1 MRVQIAE
8 KFKPLFKPKRYKI
21 FYGGRGGAKSW
32 AFAQAAIIK
41 AAQDKKRVL
50 CARQLQGSIKDS
62 VLKLLSDTVER
73 LELGARFNVQS
84 NGIYG
89 SNGSDFLFKGLWNNP
104 TSIKSTENVSICWV
118 EEAED
123 VTEESW
129 QTLIPSIRGKDD
141 SNNES
146 EIWISF
152 NPKHEQDDTYQ
163 RFIAPYADQLDK
175 DGFYED
181 DMMYICKVNY
191 WDNPWFKGSVLEK
204 EMLLEKKQNYR
215 RYLHVWE
222 GFPVADYG
230 DAIIEPEWV
239 EAAINGHEKI
249 KYKPSG
255 LKITGFDVAD
265 EGKDAKAAID
275 RHGSLVTLVDM
286 WLEGDVDDAINRAF
300 EQAYD
305 NRSDILIYDSV
316 GVGASVKVGLDKRI
330 AGRNIEVV
338 GFSGGASVRYPN
350 EKYQDD
356 KKNKDTFR
364 NLRAQ
369 YWWNLRDRFYKTYLA
384 VVKGEYHNPDDMI
397 FLSPDLEYLP
407 ILKDEL
413 CRVQRKRSGGDK
425 IQVES
430 KTDMVKRKMKSPNL
444 ADALVYT
451 FGNPPLET
459 EIVTKPKSMKQWGR
473 R

>member
-1 MRVQIAE
+1 MRVQVAE
-8 KFKPLFKPKRYKI
+8 KFRPLYKPKRYKI
-21 FYGGRGGAKSW
+21 FYGGRGAAKSW
-32 AFAQAAIIK
+32 EFAKALAIK
-41 AAQDKKRVL
+41 AAQEKIRVL
-50 CARQLQGSIKDS
+50 CARQLQGTIKDS
-62 VLKLLSDTVER
+62 VLKLLSDSFDRT
-73 LELGARFNVQS
+73 ELTNRFNVQG
-84 NGIYG
+84 NAIQG
-89 SNGSDFLFKGLWNNP
+89 SNGSDFLFKGLWNNT
-104 TSIKSTENVSICWV
+104 TSIKSTENVGVCWI

-123 VTEESW
+123 VTNDSW
-129 QTLIPSIRGKDD
+129 DTLIPTIRTPG
-141 SNNES
+141 S

-163 RFIAPYADQLDK
+163 RFIAPYINELNK

-181 DMMYICKVNY
+181 DRFYICKVNY
-191 WDNPWFKGSVLEK
+191 WDNPWFKGTELED
-204 EMLLEKKQNYR
+204 EMLDDKKKNPR
-215 RYLHVWE
+215 RYLNIWE

-239 EAAINGHEKI
+239 EAAVNGHEKL

-275 RHGSLVTLVDM
+275 RYGSLVTKVDM
-286 WLEGDVDDAINRAF
+286 WLEGDIDDGINRAF
-300 EQAYD
+300 EQAYE
-305 NRSDILIYDSV
+305 NRSDILVYDSV
-316 GVGASVKVGLDKRI
+316 GVGSGVKVGLDKRI

-397 FLSPDLEYLP
+397 FLSPDLKHLA

-451 FGNPPLET
+451 FANPPLET
-459 EIVTKPKSMKQWGR
+459 EVVTKPRSMKQWGR

>member
-1 MRVQIAE
+1 MKIQIAE
-8 KFKPLFKPKRYKI
+8 KFKPLFKPKRYKV

-41 AAQDKKRVL
+41 SAQEKKRVL

-62 VLKLLSDTVER
+62 VLKLLSDTIDR
-73 LELGARFNVQS
+73 MELTNRFDVQG
-84 NGIYG
+84 NAIHGI
-89 SNGSDFLFKGLWNNP
+89 NKSDFLFKGLWNNT
-104 TSIKSTENVSICWV
+104 TSIKSTEDVGICWV

-123 VTEESW
+123 VTAESW
-129 QTLIPSIRGKDD
+129 DTLIPTIRAPG
-141 SNNES
+141 S

-163 RFIAPYADQLDK
+163 RFIAPYAEHLDK
-175 DGFYED
+175 YGFYED
-181 DMMYICKVNY
+181 DMHYICKVNY
-191 WDNPWFKGSVLEK
+191 WDNPWFKGTELEN
-204 EMLLEKKQNYR
+204 EMELDKKNNYR

-222 GFPVADYG
+222 GYPKADYG

-239 EAAINGHEKI
+239 EAAIGGAEKLG
-249 KYKPSG
+249 YKPTG
-255 LKITGFDVAD
+255 LKVTGFDVAD

-275 RHGSLVTLVDM
+275 RFGSLVTKVDM
-286 WLEGDVDDAINRAF
+286 WLDGDIDDAINKAF
-300 EQAYD
+300 TQAYD
-305 NRSDILIYDSV
+305 NQSDILVYDSV
-316 GVGASVKVGLDKRI
+316 GVGAGVKVGLDQRV
-330 AGRNIEVV
+330 AGRNITVE
-338 GFSGGASVRYPN
+338 GFSGGAAVRYPN
-350 EKYQDD
+350 EKYQGD
-356 KKNKDTFR
+356 KYNKDVFR

-384 VVKGEYHNPDDMI
+384 VTKGEYHNPDDMI
-397 FLSPDLEYLP
+397 FLPSDLDHLA

-451 FGNPPLET
+451 FGNEPLET
-459 EIVTKPKSMKQWGR
+459 EVFTKPRAKKQWGR